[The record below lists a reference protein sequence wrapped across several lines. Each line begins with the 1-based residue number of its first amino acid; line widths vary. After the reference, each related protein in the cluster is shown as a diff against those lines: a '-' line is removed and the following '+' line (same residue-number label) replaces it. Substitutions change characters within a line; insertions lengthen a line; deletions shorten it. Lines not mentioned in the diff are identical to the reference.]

1 MGDAVLSLDD
11 EEVARALAEQKEA
24 SEKRARKKES
34 RRRRTRE
41 RTSSAEDGDAPS
53 LKKEE
58 KQRTIVWPKTSVPV
72 FSETVKAHCW
82 SDPDSTTF
90 KVRGPNYLKDKV
102 KIQSKEA
109 AYKLV
114 GVDLFLTENRMENV
128 CKRPD
133 NFVQLLHST
142 YRDKSPFII
151 CANFILPW
159 GNFIA
164 YWTPRHEGPSP
175 LVGDPVLDRSITN
188 FVNGDDEYRSNR
200 WKFIPRMIEGNFIVK
215 RTVGETP
222 AIIGKKL
229 THSYYRGNNY
239 LEVQCDVTS
248 SSIARGILAM
258 VHTYTKSVVID
269 LVFMLEPQ
277 SQEELPERIL
287 GGVRFHKLNCDI
299 APTLALTPYPSAR
312 MEYAKQVQA
321 AVLAAADLEPL
332 SPTTAAAAAASS

>member
-1 MGDAVLSLDD
+1 MGDAILSLDD

-24 SEKRARKKES
+24 AEKRSKSQRKKDS

-41 RTSSAEDGDAPS
+41 RASSVSADEEEDS
-53 LKKEE
+53 VKKEE
-58 KQRTIVWPKTSVPV
+58 KQRPIVWPRTTLPALSDKVT
-72 FSETVKAHCW
+72 AHCW
-82 SDPDSTTF
+82 SQPDATTF
-90 KVRGPNYLKDKV
+90 KVRGPNYLTDKIKV
-102 KIQSKEA
+102 NSKEG

-114 GVDLFLTENRMENV
+114 GVDLFQTENRVENV

-142 YRDKSPFII
+142 YRDKAPFIL
-151 CANFILPW
+151 CLNFILPW

-164 YWTPRHEGPSP
+164 YWTPQHEGPSP
-175 LVGDPVLDRSITN
+175 LVGDPVLDRAITN
-188 FVNGDDEYRSNR
+188 FINGDDEYRSSR

-229 THSYYRGNNY
+229 THNFYKGNNY
-239 LEVQCDVTS
+239 LEIQCDVTS

-277 SQEELPERIL
+277 ATEELPERIL

-299 APTLALTPYPSAR
+299 APPLTLTPNPASR

-321 AVLAAADLEPL
+321 AALAAAAECKEA
-332 SPTTAAAAAASS
+332 SP